1 MAELWETL
9 RQAVATKI
17 DTDVAAIRRATAGRP
32 ERRGGTPSA
41 IVGAPRY
48 TLDAQPNAH
57 VDEYTLVFPCEVRVN
72 RPAGVQR
79 SEAAAADLMR
89 LLQVAWRSGVKLGQ
103 GTYVVGSAITGAEPD
118 LDEDPDLVGWQFDV
132 TVTVHETFNPG
143 RSA

>member
-17 DTDVAAIRRATAGRP
+17 DTDVAAIRQATLGRP
-32 ERRGGTPSA
+32 ERRGATPNA
-41 IVGAPRY
+41 LVGLPRM
-48 TLDAQPNAH
+48 TLDGMPNAH

-72 RPAGVQR
+72 RPSGAQR
-79 SEAAAADLMR
+79 AEAAGADLMR
-89 LLQVAWRSGVKLGQ
+89 LLQVSWRSGIKLGQ
-103 GTYVVGSAITGAEPD
+103 GAYVVNSAITSAEPEP
-118 LDEDPDLVGWQFDV
+118 DEDDDLLGWRFDV